1 MDILPTLL
9 DLLLVIFLIFMNG
22 FFVAAE
28 FCCVKMRTSR
38 LETLIAEG
46 SSRAKYAKQLT
57 EHLDSSLSVT
67 QLGITLA
74 SLGLGWVGEP
84 AIAVLILPVTQS
96 VGLPDEV
103 GHTAALAIAFTII
116 TSLHIVLGELTPKS
130 MAIANVERIMLAIA
144 FPMVLF
150 SRVMRPFVWILNTVA
165 NRISRSLGYGVTGEN
180 EDAHTEEEIRV
191 LMEESHRQG
200 LIDKT
205 ELEFVDNVFDFADL
219 SVREIMIPRTDM
231 VCLDL
236 EDSLEES
243 IEMAMEERLTRYPIC
258 DGGKDNIIGFLHIK
272 DFLQTLYKK
281 EEPDLR
287 KLARHALVVPEAMAV
302 SRLLQTMQ
310 QERSQLAIVVDE
322 YGGTAG
328 MVTIED
334 VIEEI
339 VGDIQDEFDTD
350 RPLVEKKGAC
360 LYSVDAKML
369 LEELEDILEVA
380 IDEEE
385 IDSVGGWISAHVDNP
400 PRIGQKATF
409 GDAQFFVEET
419 EGVRVTRVLCHLGRE
434 LQEEHDEI
442 ADLTQPRK
450 TDAAR
455 HMSGHRREGKDAREN
470 R

>member
-180 EDAHTEEEIRV
+180 EDAHTEEEIRL
-191 LMEESHRQG
+191 LMKESYRQG
-200 LIDKT
+200 LINST
-205 ELEFVDNVFDFADL
+205 EADFVDNVFSFTELNA
-219 SVREIMIPRTDM
+219 REIMVPRTDM
-231 VCLDL
+231 ICLYLDDTPA
-236 EDSLEES
+236 ERIKTILEEQQ
-243 IEMAMEERLTRYPIC
+243 TRYPVC
-258 DGGKDNIIGFLHIK
+258 YQDKDHIIGFIHVK
-272 DFLQTLYKK
+272 DLLSPLVRG
-281 EEPDLR
+281 EHLNLR
-287 KLARHALVVPEAMAV
+287 RYIRKALVVPESMDGSV
-302 SRLLQTMQ
+302 LLGTMQ
-310 QERSQLAIVVDE
+310 EQGSQLAIVVDE

-334 VIEEI
+334 IIEQI
-339 VGDIQDEFDTD
+339 VGDIRDEFDEE
-350 RPLVEKKGAC
+350 RESVEWRAGDIC
-360 LYSVDAKML
+360 SIDAKLL
-369 LEELEDILEVA
+369 LEEVDDLLGVCIEDEDV
-380 IDEEE
+380 
-385 IDSVGGWISAHVDNP
+385 DSIGGWLYDQLGEAPRVGHMTAHA
-400 PRIGQKATF
+400 GTLF
-409 GDAQFFVEET
+409 YVEEVD
-419 EGVRVTRVLCHLGRE
+419 GMRITRVLVHLPHTVPE
-434 LQEEHDEI
+434 KEEQTE
-442 ADLTQPRK
+442 AT
-450 TDAAR
+450 
-455 HMSGHRREGKDAREN
+455 EEE
-470 R
+470 

>member
-84 AIAVLILPVTQS
+84 AIALLILPVTQS

-180 EDAHTEEEIRV
+180 EDAHTEEEIRL
-191 LMEESHRQG
+191 LMKESYRQG
-200 LIDKT
+200 LINST
-205 ELEFVDNVFDFADL
+205 EADFVDNVFSFTELNA
-219 SVREIMIPRTDM
+219 REIMVPRTDM
-231 VCLDL
+231 ICLYLDDTPA
-236 EDSLEES
+236 ERIKTILEEQQ
-243 IEMAMEERLTRYPIC
+243 TRYPVC
-258 DGGKDNIIGFLHIK
+258 YQDKDHIIGFIHVK
-272 DFLQTLYKK
+272 DLLSPLVRG
-281 EEPDLR
+281 EHLNLR
-287 KLARHALVVPEAMAV
+287 RYIRKALVVPESMDGSV
-302 SRLLQTMQ
+302 LLRTMQ
-310 QERSQLAIVVDE
+310 EQGSQLAIVVDE

-334 VIEEI
+334 IIEQI
-339 VGDIQDEFDTD
+339 VGDIRDEFDEE
-350 RPLVEKKGAC
+350 RESVEWRAGDIC
-360 LYSVDAKML
+360 SIDAKLL
-369 LEELEDILEVA
+369 LEEVDDLIGVRIEDEDV
-380 IDEEE
+380 
-385 IDSVGGWISAHVDNP
+385 DSIGGWLYDQLGEAPRVGHMMAHA
-400 PRIGQKATF
+400 GTLF
-409 GDAQFFVEET
+409 YVEEVD
-419 EGVRVTRVLCHLGRE
+419 GIRITRVLVHLPHTVS
-434 LQEEHDEI
+434 EEEEQTE
-442 ADLTQPRK
+442 AT
-450 TDAAR
+450 
-455 HMSGHRREGKDAREN
+455 EEE
-470 R
+470 